1 MQIIHCSMEQKSNS
15 SFWSVAFTHFVP
27 CFFVGVFLLYLLNG
41 ILPEDVIVALAKGMF
56 SLEDVI
62 IAVLNGTLTAG
73 IVWLFHRD
81 RNRRLKRVGDRSQHP
96 VEKKMLR
103 HATLVGFIGGALD
116 VLLLLHAEGVILI
129 TIIVVVI
136 LGLHLK
142 AFNHHIVRMLKP
154 GNIATWNEVSELM
167 RIYMTMLAGFTLL
180 NATLEGAHLLL
191 GSAPPFGF
199 MVNGGDIFLN
209 SFYYT
214 VVTMTTLGF
223 GDIVPQTWDGK
234 LMLIFQCLV
243 SYIMFAL
250 MVGIITRGVVR
261 VRDKDEY

>member
-1 MQIIHCSMEQKSNS
+1 MEQKTDS
-15 SFWSVAFTHFVP
+15 SFWQVAFTHFVP
-27 CFFVGVFLLYLLNG
+27 CFFVGVFLLYVLNG
-41 ILPEDVIVALAKGMF
+41 ILPEDVVATLAKRMF

-62 IAVLNGTLTAG
+62 IAALNGTLTAC

-81 RNRRLKRVGDRSQHP
+81 RNRRLKRVGARSQHP
-96 VEKKMLR
+96 IEKKTLR
-103 HATLVGFIGGALD
+103 YATLVGFIGGALD
-116 VLLLLHAEGVILI
+116 VLLLLHAEGVILV
-129 TIIVVVI
+129 TILVVFI
-136 LGLHLK
+136 LVWHLRI
-142 AFNHHIVRMLKP
+142 FNHHIVNMLKP
-154 GNIATWNEVSELM
+154 GNIATWGEVSELM

-191 GSAPPFGF
+191 GSTPPFGF

-223 GDIVPQTWDGK
+223 GDIVPKTWDGK

-243 SYIMFAL
+243 SYVMFAL
-250 MVGIITRGVVR
+250 MVGIITRGVIR
-261 VRDKDEY
+261 VRDNEED